1 MLDQHIINLIN
12 ADIDGELEA
21 DETRELKS
29 ILDSSSEA
37 VSFRDELLQ
46 LDNAIANVPELD
58 PPANLTR
65 SILDQV
71 QLPARRGLFQ
81 LPVFLSDFN
90 PATAGLA
97 FAAGL
102 LMAVGFYQ
110 VASQKVSQHDMFNMV
125 GTMVGGEQIRAPGHG
140 NRLTLEMDG
149 LSGTVALNVNE
160 FGQALEFNLES
171 KAAFE
176 IELDFDNAGLMLNG
190 FAQDDLGDGSLIET
204 LELSGGTMR
213 VVNQGK
219 HHFVVFLKQQPGT
232 NVQGKEVRI
241 GISRE
246 GERVYEDR
254 LGSWR

>member
-1 MLDQHIINLIN
+1 MLDQHIIELIN
-12 ADIDGELEA
+12 ADLDGELGA
-21 DETRELKS
+21 DEIRELKS

-37 VSFRDELLQ
+37 ASFRDELLQ
-46 LDNAIANVPELD
+46 LNNAIANVPELD
-58 PPANLTR
+58 PPARLSRT
-65 SILDQV
+65 ILDQV

-81 LPVFLSDFN
+81 LPAFLSDFN

-110 VASQKVSQHDMFNMV
+110 VASQQVSQHDMFSMV
-125 GTMVGGEQIRAPGHG
+125 GTMVDGEQIIAPGQG
-140 NRLTLEMDG
+140 DRLALEMDG

-160 FGQALEFNLES
+160 HGQALEFNLES
-171 KAAFE
+171 EVAIE
-176 IELDFDNAGLMLNG
+176 VELDFENTGLMLNG
-190 FAQDDLGDGSLIET
+190 FIQDDLGDGSLIET

-232 NVQGKEVRI
+232 NVRGKDISI
-241 GISRE
+241 GISHE
-246 GERVYEDR
+246 GERVYENR
-254 LGSWR
+254 LESWR